1 MNRGKRA
8 FYNSVSN
15 ILLQLVTLVCSFI
28 LPRLILSRFGSSY
41 NGITTSVTQFMSVIA
56 LLKSGIGGAT
66 RAALYKPLAEKDTDQ
81 ISATILATEK
91 FMRKV
96 SLIFAA
102 FIFCFSC
109 AYPLL
114 VSAEFDWLF
123 SASLVMIISISTFVQ
138 NYFGITYQLLLEADQ
153 RKYVHTLIEIAA
165 VILNVVIAAVLINIG
180 CGIHM
185 VKLGS
190 ALVYSASPIFL
201 HFYVRRNY
209 KLRRDVAPDHK
220 SINQRWAAFFHQIAF
235 FIHNN
240 TDIALLTIFSTTKEI
255 SVYSIHY
262 MVANGLRKILATV
275 STGFGA
281 VFGNML
287 AKNETAVL
295 RRTLDMYELLLHV
308 VATILFGAAF
318 VLTTP
323 FVGVYTRGISDV
335 SYYRP
340 LFAQIMIVAE
350 LLYSLRTPCQSLV
363 VAAGHFK
370 QTKKYAAVEAA
381 LNLVISLILVSRYG
395 VVGLVIGTLI
405 SIIYRNFCYILY
417 TSREILQI
425 KPFVFYK
432 RFAITGICMVLIA
445 LLPKIIPA
453 GEITN
458 YLQWII
464 YAIKI
469 TVLAIIIT
477 LGVNIAFYRKL
488 MAELIR
494 KISSIISSVIRRR

>member
-8 FYNSVSN
+8 FYNSMSN
-15 ILLQLVTLVCSFI
+15 ILLQLVSLVCSFI
-28 LPRLILSRFGSSY
+28 LPRLILSHFGSSY

-56 LLKSGIGGAT
+56 LLKTGIGGAT
-66 RAALYKPLAEKDTDQ
+66 RAALYKPLANKDTDQ
-81 ISATILATEK
+81 VSATILATEK

-102 FIFCFSC
+102 FILVFSC

-123 SASLVMIISISTFVQ
+123 SASLVLIISISTFVQ
-138 NYFGITYQLLLEADQ
+138 NYFGFTYQLLLEADQ
-153 RKYVHTLIEIAA
+153 RKYVHTLIEIAS
-165 VILNVVIAAVLINIG
+165 VILNNVIAFVLIKSG

-201 HFYVRRNY
+201 YFYVRRNY
-209 KLRRDVAPDHK
+209 KLRRDLEPDHK
-220 SINQRWAAFFHQIAF
+220 SINQRWAAFYHQIAF

-240 TDIALLTIFSTTKEI
+240 TDIALLTIFSNTKEI

-262 MVANGLRKILATV
+262 MVANGLRRILT
-275 STGFGA
+275 SLISGMTSL
-281 VFGNML
+281 FGNMY
-287 AKNETAVL
+287 ARKEYETL
-295 RRTLDMYELLLHV
+295 KRTLNMYELLLHTI
-308 VATILFGAAF
+308 ATILFGAAF

-350 LLYSLRTPCQSLV
+350 MLYSLRTPCQSLV
-363 VAAGHFK
+363 VAAGHFR
-370 QTKKYAAVEAA
+370 QTKKYASAETA
-381 LNLVISLILVSRYG
+381 LNFGISLILVGHYG
-395 VVGLVIGTLI
+395 LVGLVIGTLI
-405 SIIYRNFCYILY
+405 SIIYRNICYILY
-417 TSREILQI
+417 ASKNILQI
-425 KPFVFYK
+425 KPFSFFK
-432 RFAITGICMVLIA
+432 RFAITGLCMVLIA
-445 LLPKIIPA
+445 LLSRLIPA

-458 YLQWII
+458 YLQWVI
-464 YAIKI
+464 YAVKI
-469 TVLAIIIT
+469 TGLAVIIT
-477 LGVNIAFYRKL
+477 FGLNMAFYGRL
-488 MAELIR
+488 MIALIR
-494 KISSIISSVIRRR
+494 KIKDIISSVIHRR